1 MNAQFEFTKIL
12 QTESLG
18 DSAKHVRLEANSDE
32 RAALADRFE
41 LRAVESLVG
50 NLIIERIKGSELI
63 RVRGRMS
70 AEISQE
76 CVVSGKIVVSTIE
89 ERVNERFGQSNKTGF
104 EVELSV
110 EEDPPEQIENGE
122 IDLGETIVQYLG
134 VAIDP
139 YPRAP
144 GAEIPQQYQLE
155 METDVEIRKNPFEVL
170 TSVRYEDD

>member
-1 MNAQFEFTKIL
+1 M
-12 QTESLG
+12 
-18 DSAKHVRLEANSDE
+18 
-32 RAALADRFE
+32 
-41 LRAVESLVG
+41 
-50 NLIIERIKGSELI
+50 
-63 RVRGRMS
+63 
-70 AEISQE
+70 
-76 CVVSGKIVVSTIE
+76 
-89 ERVNERFGQSNKTGF
+89 
-104 EVELSV
+104 

-155 METDVEIRKNPFEVL
+155 METDVEMRKNPFEVL

>member
-1 MNAQFEFTKIL
+1 M
-12 QTESLG
+12 
-18 DSAKHVRLEANSDE
+18 
-32 RAALADRFE
+32 
-41 LRAVESLVG
+41 
-50 NLIIERIKGSELI
+50 
-63 RVRGRMS
+63 
-70 AEISQE
+70 
-76 CVVSGKIVVSTIE
+76 
-89 ERVNERFGQSNKTGF
+89 
-104 EVELSV
+104 

-155 METDVEIRKNPFEVL
+155 METDVEILKNPFEVL

>member
-63 RVRGRMS
+63 RVRGRIS
-70 AEISQE
+70 AEISQA

>member
-1 MNAQFEFTKIL
+1 MKAQFEFTKIL
-12 QTESLG
+12 QTELLG

-70 AEISQE
+70 AEISQA
-76 CVVSGKIVVSTIE
+76 CVVSGKIVVSPIE

-170 TSVRYEDD
+170 TYVRYEDD